1 MFLLFAAAAAA
12 ALAPNSTPFTDAR
25 PPARFQREAITTLQI
40 SDQAG
45 INLTCQ
51 ALFGAPPAGM
61 KTDACFTGERMV
73 MPNPCSFPQ
82 TESYARMLCHEL
94 GHVNGWP
101 STHGDFPDDVEVAE
115 AERPARGAATPA
127 AGQGGRR

>member
-1 MFLLFAAAAAA
+1 MLILFAAAAAA
-12 ALAPNSTPFTDAR
+12 ALAPNSTPFSASR
-25 PPARFQREAITTLQI
+25 PPARFQAAATTVVQI

-45 INLTCQ
+45 VDRTCH
-51 ALFGAPPAGM
+51 ALFGKPPAGM

-73 MPNPCSFPQ
+73 LPNPCDFPQ

-101 STHGDFPDDVEVAE
+101 STHGDFKDVEMADAE
-115 AERPARGAATPA
+115 PARPARGAATPQ
-127 AGQGGRR
+127 AGHGGR

>member
-1 MFLLFAAAAAA
+1 MLLTLAALAATA
-12 ALAPNSTPFTDAR
+12 ALAPNSTPFTDAK
-25 PPARFQREAITTLQI
+25 PPARFQREATTVIQVT
-40 SDQAG
+40 DQTG
-45 INLTCQ
+45 INRTCH

-73 MPNPCSFPQ
+73 LPNPCSFPQ

-101 STHGDFPDDVEVAE
+101 STHGDFDNVELAEDD
-115 AERPARGAATPA
+115 RPARGAATPA
-127 AGQGGRR
+127 LKGGRR